1 LPWKFIFWK
10 QSGLVYRQCLS
21 VFNIHIYFFVQ
32 RRNAMTLAQVVYEI
46 SNNED
51 FAAQY
56 RSNPESAL
64 AQKGLTLSK
73 EEQAFLRMGLN
84 QASGNRSK
92 VDFGKVGMGGGW
104 F

>member
-1 LPWKFIFWK
+1 
-10 QSGLVYRQCLS
+10 
-21 VFNIHIYFFVQ
+21 
-32 RRNAMTLAQVVYEI
+32 MTLAQVVYEI

-56 RSNPESAL
+56 RSNPEAAL

-84 QASGNRSK
+84 QSSGSRRK
-92 VDFGKVGMGGGW
+92 VDFANVGMAGLPW
-104 F
+104 VA